1 MAGRH
6 KKNEQPADQ
15 KPLLDETET
24 REAEI
29 TPAPEDLLARNLRKR
44 AAIDNLDRMVTEK
57 VAWQRVTD
65 TNFIDDELQR
75 IAKERQNQRESFNTN
90 RKPRNNTKQDII
102 TDTETQAADT
112 KLDARVDLL
121 FSRIKNAFHKMEGVL
136 ALIATNAGARL
147 ANLKVAA
154 ESKYTVLSGKAA
166 PLIERAER
174 FHAKEMIFGE
184 RIALLVDKL
193 DGQVDIGYD
202 RAAVVVDICDNRQ
215 KFLRQWAEKY
225 KKPLFAAFAAATAVA
240 AVITLLVGSMTCY
253 EYMYNGKVLG
263 VVKNQQDVYS
273 IVDAIGNKLTYAYG
287 AEINIDKDS
296 NLSFKKVIG
305 WNMKTDDQETI
316 LETFTY
322 MSDMNA
328 KAYAVKVNGKQVALL
343 DTKQSADELLQTIKD
358 RYTTKSGTVKYK
370 TVGFAEKVEIAQVD
384 TKIKNIQSES
394 TALDYM
400 LTGAVEKKIHVVKS
414 GETFGEIAKAYGLK
428 SKQLSA
434 SNPSVQPDKLQIGQ
448 ELSLTQICPV
458 VTVATTEIATYNAKI
473 DYGITYQET
482 SNLYKGEQ
490 TVRSSGVNGQKQVV
504 AEIVRQ
510 NGMEVSRKEISVK
523 ILSNPVNQVVIKGTK
538 AMPPLVGTGTF
549 IDPVR
554 GASVSS
560 RFGYRWGRL
569 HSGVDLACSSG
580 TWISAADGGTVIS
593 AGYDG
598 ARGNCI
604 YINHGGN
611 RVTVYEHLSKILVHA
626 GQKVFQGQ
634 HIGNVGST
642 GHSTGPHLHFEVHIN
657 GVPKN
662 PLNYI

>member
-6 KKNEQPADQ
+6 KKYERPADQ
-15 KPLLDETET
+15 KPLLDETDT

-75 IAKERQNQRESFNTN
+75 ISKERQNQRESFNTN
-90 RKPRNNTKQDII
+90 RKPRNNSKQDI
-102 TDTETQAADT
+102 TTETQAAADT
-112 KLDARVDLL
+112 KIDARVDLL
-121 FSRIKNAFHKMEGVL
+121 FARLQSAFHKMGGVL
-136 ALIATNAGARL
+136 TLIKTNSNAKLAKLKMISEAKCALLR
-147 ANLKVAA
+147 V
-154 ESKYTVLSGKAA
+154 KAA
-166 PLIERAER
+166 PLIKLAVRLHQKERAVS
-174 FHAKEMIFGE
+174 E
-184 RIALLVDKL
+184 RIALFVDRM
-193 DGQVDIGYD
+193 DGHIDLSYD
-202 RAAVVVDICDNRQ
+202 KASIAVGICDSQQ

-225 KKPLFAAFAAATAVA
+225 KKPLIGAFAATTVLA
-240 AVITLLVGSMTCY
+240 AALTLFVGSMTAY

-263 VVKNQQDVYS
+263 VVKSQQDVYA

-287 AEINIDKDS
+287 AEIDIDKNT

-305 WNMKTDDQETI
+305 FNMKTENQEEI

-328 KAYAVKVNGKQVALL
+328 KGYAIKVGGKQVALL
-343 DTKQSADELLQTIKD
+343 DTKQSAEELLQKIKD
-358 RYTTKSGTVKYK
+358 RYTTKSGSVKYK
-370 TVGFAEKVEIAQVD
+370 SVGFAEKVEIAQTD

-394 TALDYM
+394 TAYDYM
-400 LTGAVEKKIHVVKS
+400 MTGAIEKKVHVVKS

-434 SNPSVQPDKLQIGQ
+434 SNPSVQPDKLKIGQ
-448 ELSLTQICPV
+448 ELVLTQICPV

-510 NGMEVSRKEISVK
+510 NGMEVSRKEISAK
-523 ILSNPVNQVVIKGTK
+523 ILSNPVNQVVIKGTR
-538 AMPPLVGTGTF
+538 AVPALIGTGTY
-549 IDPVR
+549 IYPVR
-554 GASVSS
+554 GATVSS

-569 HSGVDLACSSG
+569 HSGVDLACPTG

-593 AGYDG
+593 AGYEG

-604 YINHGGN
+604 RINHGGN
-611 RVTVYEHLSKILVHA
+611 RVTVYEHLSKILVHT

-642 GHSTGPHLHFEVHIN
+642 GHSTGPHLHFEVHVN
-657 GVPKN
+657 GVAKN
-662 PLNYI
+662 PLSYL